1 MGGFFKTPFFLRIPC
16 GHRVRFSP
24 VRFRFL
30 KYGRSR
36 KLNVSAR
43 MGRSAS
49 LQPRPISLSWI
60 TGVHKVLYYV
70 SNFYAKN
77 SSLHQPCSHGHWVR
91 FTHTACPSAIS
102 PLEIRT
108 FARSVVLAHMGTGFA
123 SLTRRARPI
132 SLFSR

>member
-91 FTHTACPSAIS
+91 FAHTACPSDFAL
-102 PLEIRT
+102 LEVGNGFYMVRMAKHIRRLYI
-108 FARSVVLAHMGTGFA
+108 FCFKSVFMQIF
-123 SLTRRARPI
+123 
-132 SLFSR
+132 

>member
-24 VRFRFL
+24 VRFRLL

-91 FTHTACPSAIS
+91 FAHTACPHG
-102 PLEIRT
+102 IRSSRGRQRILYDKNGKT
-108 FARSVVLAHMGTGFA
+108 YLPAVY
-123 SLTRRARPI
+123 I
-132 SLFSR
+132 LF